1 MINKIF
7 LAALYSFLFF
17 YLGSTL
23 LASEAYRAK
32 MLGNI
37 DLIKSIL
44 ASKYAPAEWKK
55 NYIGWDLE
63 IEAQAA
69 KDEVLRRSSLSLH
82 DYQKIL
88 LNFFNSMQDYHVKI
102 DFYATEMSFLP
113 FRLEGAEGR
122 YFVAWLPKN
131 SQSYAKMDSS
141 LADMLANMQIGDEVL
156 AFGNMPI
163 DEYFKK
169 FSLKSF
175 GKALTATDQRL
186 AEQYLTLRLASMGY
200 EVEQG
205 SVPITIRHHHANQIN
220 TYTPEWLYVPEHIT
234 NHSPSAS
241 FYSTCFGEICS
252 MKKGLGFFD
261 KEMITPLHRQMEVA
275 KKSIN
280 KFKKE
285 NWGLLE
291 EGNSE
296 SDYIVLGRYQSFVP
310 ELGEVLWRATSLHYY
325 SYIFQTTNHKKI
337 GYLRIPTYAASE
349 NEYKE
354 LETIIQHFQ
363 NETDALVI
371 DQLNNPGGSLA
382 YLLSLLSLLS
392 EYSLELP
399 LERLTITQQDVAK
412 ALKMVNNHHNIL
424 NDLIDNIPNFLISR
438 DNTEG
443 ITAFFQTIIDE
454 WNAGRTFTQPL
465 HYYGITSVS
474 SNPHT
479 HYNKP
484 ILILVNSLD
493 FSCAD
498 LFPAILQDNQRAKV
512 FGSPTAG
519 AGGFVLEHEY
529 PNLFGIASFS
539 YTGSIFYRTGDRPL
553 ENLGVTPD
561 FPYEITVDDLIYNYK
576 GYTKAVLQAVED
588 LFK

>member
-1 MINKIF
+1 MINRIF
-7 LAALYSFLFF
+7 LAVLYSFLLP
-17 YLGSTL
+17 YLGST
-23 LASEAYRAK
+23 AVSSEIYRAK

-63 IEAQAA
+63 AEAQAA
-69 KDEVLRRSSLSLH
+69 KNEVLRRSSLSTR

-131 SQSYAKMDSS
+131 SQSYAKIDPS

-163 DEYFKK
+163 DEYLKK

-175 GKALTATDQRL
+175 GKALNATDQRL

-205 SVPITIRHHHANQIN
+205 GVPITVRHHRSGRID
-220 TYTPEWLYVPEHIT
+220 TYTPEWLYVPERIT
-234 NHSPSAS
+234 NHFSPANFYPTS
-241 FYSTCFGEICS
+241 FGRVHAR
-252 MKKGLGFFD
+252 KKGLDLFD
-261 KEMITPLHRQMEVA
+261 KERITPLHRQMEIA

-285 NWGLLE
+285 NWGLE
-291 EGNSE
+291 EDNSE
-296 SDYIVLGRYQSFVP
+296 CDYIALGQYQSFVP

-325 SYIFQTTNHKKI
+325 SYIFQTASNKKI
-337 GYLRIPTYAASE
+337 GYLRIPIYTADE

-371 DQLNNPGGSLA
+371 DQLNNPGGSSA
-382 YLLSLLSLLS
+382 HLLFLLSLLS
-392 EYSLELP
+392 EYSLDLP
-399 LERLTITQQDVAK
+399 LERITITQQDVAK
-412 ALKMVNNHHNIL
+412 ALMIVNNPHNIL
-424 NDLIDNIPNFLISR
+424 NDLIDNGPSFLISPE
-438 DNTEG
+438 NTEG
-443 ITAFFQTIIDE
+443 VTAFFQTILDE

-465 HYYGITSVS
+465 HYCGITSVPP
-474 SNPHT
+474 NPHT

-539 YTGSIFYRTGDRPL
+539 YTGSIVYRAGDRPI

-561 FPYEITVDDLIYNYK
+561 FPYEITVDDLMYNYK
-576 GYTKAVLQAVED
+576 GYTKAVLQALED
-588 LFK
+588 LSN